1 MGSQVQTYAI
11 TRSKKMES
19 TLSHKPSQ
27 FDFDWNLS
35 HKPSQ
40 FDFDWNLSHKPS
52 DAGVKYMKSPK
63 DEDKQSSFPIN
74 FWMPSPLPPA
84 ANEDTK
90 ETENTQIHDDKEES
104 KTDLNN
110 NSPL

>member
-11 TRSKKMES
+11 TRSKKMEA
-19 TLSHKPSQ
+19 TLSQSPS
-27 FDFDWNLS
+27 
-35 HKPSQ
+35 H
-40 FDFDWNLSHKPS
+40 FDWNLSHKPS

-63 DEDKQSSFPIN
+63 DLDKQSSFPNN

-84 ANEDTK
+84 ANKDTK
-90 ETENTQIHDDKEES
+90 ETENTKIQEDKEKEES

-110 NSPL
+110 NIKKIL

>member
-19 TLSHKPSQ
+19 TLSHS
-27 FDFDWNLS
+27 
-35 HKPSQ
+35 PSQ

-90 ETENTQIHDDKEES
+90 ETENTQVHDDKEES
-104 KTDLNN
+104 KTDVNN

>member
-19 TLSHKPSQ
+19 TLSQ
-27 FDFDWNLS
+27 R
-35 HKPSQ
+35 PSQ

-63 DEDKQSSFPIN
+63 DEDKQSSFPNN